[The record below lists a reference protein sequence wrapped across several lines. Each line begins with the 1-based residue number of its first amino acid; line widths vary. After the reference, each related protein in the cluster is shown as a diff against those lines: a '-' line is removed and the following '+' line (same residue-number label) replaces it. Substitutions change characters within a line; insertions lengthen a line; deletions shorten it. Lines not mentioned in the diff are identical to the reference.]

1 MPLLPIDMTTDQRQ
15 ALKAFAK
22 KAEIKNVSEFIRQ
35 AIRQAM
41 QERGE
46 QFPQDGEWGGKRAK
60 REEE

>member
-1 MPLLPIDMTTDQRQ
+1 MPLVPIDMTTDQRK
-15 ALKAFAK
+15 ALRDFQK

-46 QFPQDGEWGGKRAK
+46 QFPPDGEWGGKRTK
-60 REEE
+60 REE